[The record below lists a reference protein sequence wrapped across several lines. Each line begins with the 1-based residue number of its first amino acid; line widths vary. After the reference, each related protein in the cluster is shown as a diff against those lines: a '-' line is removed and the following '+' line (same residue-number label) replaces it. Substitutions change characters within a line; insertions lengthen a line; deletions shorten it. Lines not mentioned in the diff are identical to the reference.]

1 MSGSRPCGPPARSAL
16 SRTAFAT
23 AGTSGRSTPSGR
35 AAAAHSPRS
44 PRRRL
49 SRRWPRCPGD
59 AACDCRG
66 RWPPRQDPA
75 RHLRVLLEPGP
86 DGQHRDPRSRPLC
99 LGEQLVGHRCG
110 PLTME
115 GERRPGPVT
124 WPVYDLRAELHLGAA
139 RQAHRRRRCR
149 RCRSRTA
156 AAGGHTAPSRARAPR
171 QADPVAT
178 APPRSK
184 NSRRSMDT
192 PRRLLTLGQP
202 RRTHT
207 AANVRT
213 RTSEEALSQS
223 VVNWKDGRS
232 AHCRRSVS
240 SQALIIWWPSRRRSG
255 WSECSAPR

>member
-23 AGTSGRSTPSGR
+23 AGTSGRSTPSER

-66 RWPPRQDPA
+66 RSWPPPRMRRAICGYCSSQVPTASTVTRAPA
-75 RHLRVLLEPGP
+75 P
-86 DGQHRDPRSRPLC
+86 C

-139 RQAHRRRRCR
+139 RQAHRRRRCG